1 MMMVT
6 VRRCVAC
13 DLLVLALLCCCC
25 LSVCR
30 ATASGVR
37 STVASTIILVEVE
50 VLSAETDGKL
60 RWRLPDEEDWRK
72 CAKKPGRTPESG
84 DDCTRLCDE
93 AWGIYDDPDINEMCI
108 FGSDPNNAAF
118 QMKFETHGDL
128 KNCSLGEAPN
138 TDRVT
143 AGGAQHLAG
152 AAPPVAST
160 APAVSA
166 DGVRQAESGAEGS
179 PGDSAEAPRNKLPD
193 PTAKR
198 RPDPTTSETVT
209 ASPLTST
216 EGAIQSRQRDDE
228 SVVTKGVH
236 GGGETPGN
244 LQDATPPT
252 GDANQHVASAPEA
265 SSHSPSSPSS
275 DDAAQETSH
284 NDNAPQPI
292 TDGGTN
298 GTATAMQ
305 GPGGADSSDT
315 TTVWVRT
322 PLLPLLLVT
331 ALVCAAVR

>member
-30 ATASGVR
+30 AAAPEVHSTA
-37 STVASTIILVEVE
+37 ASKTILVEVD

-60 RWRLPDEEDWRK
+60 RWRLPDEKDWRK
-72 CAKKPGRTPESG
+72 CARRPRRSPESG

-93 AWGIYDDPDINEMCI
+93 AWDIYDDPDIIEMCI
-108 FGSDPNNAAF
+108 FDSDPNNAAF

-138 TDRVT
+138 IDRVT
-143 AGGAQHLAG
+143 AE
-152 AAPPVAST
+152 
-160 APAVSA
+160 
-166 DGVRQAESGAEGS
+166 GVRQAESGVEGS
-179 PGDSAEAPRNKLPD
+179 PGDSAESPRNKLPD

-216 EGAIQSRQRDDE
+216 EGAIQSRQREDE

-236 GGGETPGN
+236 GGGESPGN
-244 LQDATPPT
+244 LQDATPPS

-298 GTATAMQ
+298 GTATGMQ
-305 GPGGADSSDT
+305 GPGGADSSDA

-322 PLLPLLLVT
+322 PLLLLLLLVT

>member
-25 LSVCR
+25 CLSVCR
-30 ATASGVR
+30 AAASGVR
-37 STVASTIILVEVE
+37 STIASTTILVEVE

-60 RWRLPDEEDWRK
+60 RWRLQDEKDWRK
-72 CAKKPGRTPESG
+72 CARRPEEAPESG

-93 AWGIYDDPDINEMCI
+93 AWGIYDDPDIIELCI

-128 KNCSLGEAPN
+128 KNCSLGETPSI
-138 TDRVT
+138 DRVT

-152 AAPPVAST
+152 AAPAVA
-160 APAVSA
+160 SA
-166 DGVRQAESGAEGS
+166 DGVRQAEGGVEVS
-179 PGDSAEAPRNKLPD
+179 PGDLAEALRDKLPD

-236 GGGETPGN
+236 GGGETPGS

-284 NDNAPQPI
+284 NDNVPQPI

-305 GPGGADSSDT
+305 GPGGADSSDA

-322 PLLPLLLVT
+322 PLLLLLLVT